1 LIRFAPELTAHC
13 DAPAPAPGLF
23 LFGSGTSSQF
33 AVQLAAARA
42 YGVCDGNKYA
52 RRDLVWQDHSNLAR
66 WTRRENAM
74 ENRIKSDFE
83 QLDHKTC
90 QSICDAVGERLQQDI
105 RPESWLSPDLEH
117 LVNELR
123 RQDDRPDLRAI

>member
-1 LIRFAPELTAHC
+1 
-13 DAPAPAPGLF
+13 

-33 AVQLAAARA
+33 AVQLARRVHTGSATETNAPVGTWFGKITQTLRGGLAAR
-42 YGVCDGNKYA
+42 KI
-52 RRDLVWQDHSNLAR
+52 
-66 WTRRENAM
+66 M

-105 RPESWLSPDLEH
+105 RPESWLSSDLEH

>member
-1 LIRFAPELTAHC
+1 
-13 DAPAPAPGLF
+13 
-23 LFGSGTSSQF
+23 
-33 AVQLAAARA
+33 
-42 YGVCDGNKYA
+42 
-52 RRDLVWQDHSNLAR
+52 
-66 WTRRENAM
+66 M

-105 RPESWLSPDLEH
+105 RPESWLSSDLEH